1 MKAADGIEMC
11 NDTLPLFQEDINGS
25 SKYPFSEDG
34 KRVAIDFLLQGYER
48 DEEITGTVIEE
59 LRRGAEFVRAP
70 TPAEKIEDL
79 ARELLLAGYGVTEAW
94 RVAKAFYEEA
104 P

>member
-1 MKAADGIEMC
+1 MKTADGIVVC
-11 NDTLPLFQEDINGS
+11 DDTLPLFQDEADKVEIN
-25 SKYPFSEDG
+25 DQI
-34 KRVAIDFLLQGYER
+34 A
-48 DEEITGTVIEE
+48 EE
-59 LRRGAEFVRAP
+59 LRRNPEFVRQS

>member
-1 MKAADGIEMC
+1 MKTIHRG
-11 NDTLPLFQEDINGS
+11 
-25 SKYPFSEDG
+25 
-34 KRVAIDFLLQGYER
+34 VASMHEKKTMHELC
-48 DEEITGTVIEE
+48 EE
-59 LRRGAEFVRAP
+59 LVRQP

-79 ARELLLAGYGVTEAW
+79 ARELLLGGYGVTEAW